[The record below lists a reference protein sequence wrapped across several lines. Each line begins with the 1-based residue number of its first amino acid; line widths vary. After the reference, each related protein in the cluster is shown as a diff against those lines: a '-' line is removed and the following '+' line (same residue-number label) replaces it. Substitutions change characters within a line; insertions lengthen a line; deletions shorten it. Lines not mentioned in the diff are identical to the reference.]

1 MILLCNINDI
11 VISLQFLRMSDNV
24 AMLLTVVP
32 DYSLPVHTRCLSP
45 TCPILHHRPHWISFS
60 QPSADGASPILT
72 PLPPFIS
79 KSLRRSILPGSDVH
93 DAASMA
99 ILLYL
104 LISQFRSTVKT
115 EYWNRRLPI
124 CIKGWCC

>member
-1 MILLCNINDI
+1 MILIYNITGI
-11 VISLQFLRMSDNV
+11 VISLEFLRTSDNV
-24 AMLLTVVP
+24 HMLLTAVP
-32 DYSLPVHTRCLSP
+32 DYLLPVHTRCSSP

-60 QPSADGASPILT
+60 QPFADGASAILT

-79 KSLRRSILPGSDVH
+79 KSLGRSILPGSGVH

-115 EYWNRRLPI
+115 E
-124 CIKGWCC
+124 